1 MCPGWR
7 AGKEEGPTDPGM
19 GLSESP
25 HVLAESQAGLWLELQ
40 AQASPRLWWVLGA
53 GSGVFREPLTNHQPL
68 RARPDGA
75 AWEDTGPGREA
86 CPSLLAPP

>member
-1 MCPGWR
+1 MSRLESG
-7 AGKEEGPTDPGM
+7 EGGGSHVDPGM

-53 GSGVFREPLTNHQPL
+53 AQVFSGSR
-68 RARPDGA
+68 
-75 AWEDTGPGREA
+75 
-86 CPSLLAPP
+86 